1 MQKIN
6 YLLFLFFFIFICN
19 SKAEII
25 NEIKINGNDLIT
37 DQTVIN
43 FSEASI
49 GDDVSN
55 IELNK
60 FLKNLYETKYFEDVN
75 LTFEKN
81 ILTINVKEFPI
92 IQEIII
98 NGIKADKTKKELKD
112 QIVLK
117 EKNPFNETLV
127 KTRRYISN
135 IFKNSGYYL
144 IDVNVSVKKNTNKTV
159 TLILM

>member
-6 YLLFLFFFIFICN
+6 YLLFLFFFIVICN

-75 LTFEKN
+75 
-81 ILTINVKEFPI
+81 
-92 IQEIII
+92 
-98 NGIKADKTKKELKD
+98 
-112 QIVLK
+112 
-117 EKNPFNETLV
+117 
-127 KTRRYISN
+127 
-135 IFKNSGYYL
+135 
-144 IDVNVSVKKNTNKTV
+144 
-159 TLILM
+159 

>member
-60 FLKNLYETKYFEDVN
+60 FFKNLYETKYFEDVN
-75 LTFEKN
+75 L
-81 ILTINVKEFPI
+81 IL
-92 IQEIII
+92 
-98 NGIKADKTKKELKD
+98 KK
-112 QIVLK
+112 
-117 EKNPFNETLV
+117 
-127 KTRRYISN
+127 IS
-135 IFKNSGYYL
+135 
-144 IDVNVSVKKNTNKTV
+144 
-159 TLILM
+159 

>member
-1 MQKIN
+1 MYINSEMQKIN
-6 YLLFLFFFIFICN
+6 YLLFLFFFIIICN
-19 SKAEII
+19 SKADII

-43 FSEASI
+43 FSEAAI

-55 IELNK
+55 IELNE

-117 EKNPFNETLV
+117 EK
-127 KTRRYISN
+127 TR
-135 IFKNSGYYL
+135 
-144 IDVNVSVKKNTNKTV
+144 
-159 TLILM
+159 LMKHW